1 MGLGDC
7 MMTQV
12 RKIGN
17 SLGSIIPSA
26 LIQRFGLVE
35 GTQLNIKEQNGMIV
49 IEPVIPVKK
58 LPFSEQDLL
67 ADITAYTAHAD
78 ELAVLS
84 AVELGE

>member
-1 MGLGDC
+1 

-35 GTQLNIKEQNGMIV
+35 GTQLNIKEHNGTIV
-49 IEPVIPVKK
+49 IEPVTAIKK

-67 ADITAYTAHAD
+67 ANINAYTAHAD
-78 ELAVLS
+78 ELAVLTS
-84 AVELGE
+84 IELGE

>member
-1 MGLGDC
+1 

-35 GTQLNIKEQNGMIV
+35 GTRLNIKELNGMIV
-49 IEPVIPVKK
+49 IEPVTQAKK

-67 ADITAYTAHAD
+67 ININAHNAHAD

-84 AVELGE
+84 SIELVE

>member
-1 MGLGDC
+1 

-35 GTQLNIKEQNGMIV
+35 GTRLNIKEFNGMIV
-49 IEPVIPVKK
+49 IEPVRKAK
-58 LPFSEQDLL
+58 RLPFSEQDLL
-67 ADITAYTAHAD
+67 ININAHTAHAD

-84 AVELGE
+84 SIELVE